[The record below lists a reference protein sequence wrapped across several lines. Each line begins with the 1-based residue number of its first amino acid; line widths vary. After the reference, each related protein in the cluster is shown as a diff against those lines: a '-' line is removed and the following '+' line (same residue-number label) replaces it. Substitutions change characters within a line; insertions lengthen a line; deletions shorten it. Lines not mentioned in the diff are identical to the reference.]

1 MAKNKRNRRLYR
13 NSSST
18 SGISFIKRRQNST
31 LNGVVSIVMDKTNRE
46 IDWKDESDRFV
57 LYLDIMG
64 FKERVKNTNISELKK
79 SLQKFKD
86 KIVKLNPLMKG
97 PDGKQG
103 IKNFMKMVQFSDSI
117 VVATKGSSKDD
128 LNHITRAAVI
138 LMHIAFETG
147 FALRGVISCGKMV
160 FDEENQLFFGN
171 ALVDAYLLEQE
182 ICCYGV
188 IFHATS
194 EDIVSNALNDNNGI
208 YFPIE
213 DIDIKLKSGVSK
225 HYYVAWHKMK
235 KDLSEGDITEKA
247 LGWLDNLRKTVSG
260 NPRVYLDNT
269 KAILEKSQNNSNCCE
284 SKLPAKTHG

>member
-1 MAKNKRNRRLYR
+1 
-13 NSSST
+13 
-18 SGISFIKRRQNST
+18 
-31 LNGVVSIVMDKTNRE
+31 MDKTNRK
-46 IDWKDESDRFV
+46 IDWEDDSERFV

-64 FKERVKNTNISELKK
+64 FKERVKNTDILDLKK
-79 SLQKFKD
+79 SLQDFKD
-86 KIVKLNPLMKG
+86 KNIKLKPLLESSN
-97 PDGKQG
+97 KQG
-103 IKNFMKMVQFSDSI
+103 KRIFMKMVQFSDSI
-117 VVATKGSSKDD
+117 VVAAKGSSKGD
-128 LNHITRAAVI
+128 LNRITKAAVI

-182 ICCYGV
+182 MCCYGV

-194 EDIVSNALNDNNGI
+194 EDIVSNALNSDNTT

-213 DIDIKLKSGVSK
+213 DINIKLKGGASK

-235 KDLSEGDITEKA
+235 RNLSKGNITKKTLE
-247 LGWLDNLRKTVSG
+247 WLDDLRKTVSG

-269 KAILEKSQNNSNCCE
+269 KAILEK
-284 SKLPAKTHG
+284 K

>member
-1 MAKNKRNRRLYR
+1 
-13 NSSST
+13 
-18 SGISFIKRRQNST
+18 
-31 LNGVVSIVMDKTNRE
+31 MDKTNRK
-46 IDWKDESDRFV
+46 IDWNDSTKRFV

-79 SLQKFKD
+79 SLQEFKD
-86 KIVKLNPLMKG
+86 KLVKLNPLMKG

-103 IKNFMKMVQFSDSI
+103 IKIFMKMVQFSDSI
-117 VVATKGSSKDD
+117 VVATNGSSKDD

-138 LMHIAFETG
+138 LIHIAFETG

-160 FDEENQLFFGN
+160 FDEVNQLFFGN

-182 ICCYGV
+182 MCCYGV

-194 EDIVSNALNDNNGI
+194 EDIVSNALNSDNTT

-213 DIDIKLKSGVSK
+213 DINIKLKGGASK

-235 KDLSEGDITEKA
+235 KDLSDGDVEDAVK
-247 LGWLDNLRKTVSG
+247 WLDDLRKTVSG

-269 KAILEKSQNNSNCCE
+269 KAIVKESQSDNNCCE
-284 SKLPAKTHG
+284 AKLSAKTPG